1 MEQGR
6 TPILQECLPWG
17 SHFGSDRCQ
26 SLYGDVYMN
35 GVGALGRWNRSSN
48 TFTNDLAPIGQPASG
63 NDSMSA
69 FDTSRAR
76 IFVLGG
82 QFSDHHLYTLSNNA
96 FSAVTISGANASDVA
111 SVGQAAMAYVA
122 AIDRF
127 LVRKKDAGGTVTR
140 SMHRLLRLRRLLR
153 MVVHQYPQP

>member
-1 MEQGR
+1 MVLVRWPLESQ
-6 TPILQECLPWG
+6 LE
-17 SHFGSDRCQ
+17 H
-26 SLYGDVYMN
+26 VYH
-35 GVGALGRWNRSSN
+35 
-48 TFTNDLAPIGQPASG
+48 DLAPIGQPASG

-111 SVGQAAMAYVA
+111 SV
-122 AIDRF
+122 
-127 LVRKKDAGGTVTR
+127 VRQLWLMWQR
-140 SMHRLLRLRRLLR
+140 
-153 MVVHQYPQP
+153 